1 MKEFYKKLQEKLF
14 APASKTMFTEAGVK
28 AVKEVDFYKQQYL
41 VQESFE
47 VLSLPAVLVQFDIIY
62 TSDKKP
68 AEVQITLH
76 CCYET
81 LRDTSGRKKITGD
94 NALKFFDFVDV
105 VYCLVKDLESENTGK
120 LILTSENQDKNDA
133 IIYTHLLTFKCSYS
147 GRINSDKDKFE
158 LTEGDTEEKPVKLTT
173 DSGLVG
179 EIKDF
184 GFEISED

>member
-14 APASKTMFTEAGVK
+14 APASKLLFTEAGVK
-28 AVKEVDFYKQQYL
+28 PVKEVDFYKQQYL
-41 VQESFE
+41 TQELFE

-62 TSDKKP
+62 DEKEVKP
-68 AEVQITLH
+68 AEAQITLH

-81 LRDTSGRKKITGD
+81 IRDTSGRKKVTGD
-94 NALKFFDFVDV
+94 NALKFFDFVDT

-120 LILTSENQDKNDA
+120 LKITSENQDKNDA

-147 GRINSDKDKFE
+147 GRIVSDKDKYNK
-158 LTEGDTEEKPVKLTT
+158 TEGDAVLTT
-173 DSGLVG
+173 ESGLVG

-184 GFEISED
+184 DFEVDP